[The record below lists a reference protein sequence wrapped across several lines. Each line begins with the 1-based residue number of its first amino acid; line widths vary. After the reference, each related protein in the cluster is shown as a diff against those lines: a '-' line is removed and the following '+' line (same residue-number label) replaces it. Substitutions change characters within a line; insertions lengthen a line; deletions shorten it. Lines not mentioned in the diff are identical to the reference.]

1 MPVVDIPLASTTQQ
15 PENLATVLSPV
26 PMDIEVAEQLPETPH
41 LNPLP
46 QGERKESEPIT
57 TSAPETVIVEIPN
70 AAIVP
75 EEAIKAPEAEVV

>member
-1 MPVVDIPLASTTQQ
+1 
-15 PENLATVLSPV
+15 
-26 PMDIEVAEQLPETPH
+26 MDIEVAEQLPETPH